1 MTARNIDL
9 SIALAL
15 YLPAVIA
22 ILLMGQSNM
31 MRAYF
36 PLLAG
41 LLLPIVVAWA
51 LRAKPYFLSGVA
63 LSGSALFWFFMLAHF
78 NLSSK
83 DFGVNDSWILISW
96 IIGWL
101 IGLLAQ
107 YRAKNAKEA
116 FGKGFFETLTGV
128 MAGLI
133 ILGVLY
139 LFGLTKLVFLV
150 SSLSNVI
157 L

>member
-22 ILLMGQSNM
+22 ILLMGQFNM

-63 LSGSALFWFFMLAHF
+63 INNAT
-78 NLSSK
+78 
-83 DFGVNDSWILISW
+83 IS
-96 IIGWL
+96 
-101 IGLLAQ
+101 
-107 YRAKNAKEA
+107 YN
-116 FGKGFFETLTGV
+116 
-128 MAGLI
+128 
-133 ILGVLY
+133 
-139 LFGLTKLVFLV
+139 
-150 SSLSNVI
+150 
-157 L
+157 

>member
-22 ILLMGQSNM
+22 ILLMGQFNM

-63 LSGSALFWFFMLAHF
+63 LSGSALFWFFMLSHF

-83 DFGVNDSWILISW
+83 IFGVHDYFWILISW

-107 YRAKNAKEA
+107 YRAGNAKEA
-116 FGKGFFETLTGV
+116 FGKGFLETLAGV

-139 LFGLTKLVFLV
+139 LFGLTKFIF
-150 SSLSNVI
+150 SLSNVI

>member
-41 LLLPIVVAWA
+41 LLLPI
-51 LRAKPYFLSGVA
+51 PYFLSGVA
-63 LSGSALFWFFMLAHF
+63 LSGSALFWFFMLSHF
-78 NLSSK
+78 NLSSRI
-83 DFGVNDSWILISW
+83 FGVHDYFWILISW
-96 IIGWL
+96 IMGWL

-107 YRAKNAKEA
+107 YRAENAKEA
-116 FGKGFFETLTGV
+116 FGKGFLETLAGV

-139 LFGLTKLVFLV
+139 LFGLTKFIF
-150 SSLSNVI
+150 SLSNVI

>member
-63 LSGSALFWFFMLAHF
+63 LSGNALFCFFMLAHF

>member
-41 LLLPIVVAWA
+41 LLLP
-51 LRAKPYFLSGVA
+51 KPYFLSGVA
-63 LSGSALFWFFMLAHF
+63 LSGSALFWFFMLSHF
-78 NLSSK
+78 NLSSRI
-83 DFGVNDSWILISW
+83 FGVHDYFWILISW
-96 IIGWL
+96 IMGWL

-107 YRAKNAKEA
+107 YRAENAKEA
-116 FGKGFFETLTGV
+116 FGKGFLETLAGV

-139 LFGLTKLVFLV
+139 LFGLTKFIF
-150 SSLSNVI
+150 SLSNVI